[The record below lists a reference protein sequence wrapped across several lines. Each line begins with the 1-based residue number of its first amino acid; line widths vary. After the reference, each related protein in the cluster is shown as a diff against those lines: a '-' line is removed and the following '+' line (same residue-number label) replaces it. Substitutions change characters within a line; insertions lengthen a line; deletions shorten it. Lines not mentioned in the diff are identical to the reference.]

1 MIQKA
6 NFPAKRYPAVTAGF
20 RKASGFLK
28 NVSAFKQ
35 KDFGVL
41 MKTPKS
47 FLSSVRLEYKHVT
60 TV

>member
-1 MIQKA
+1 MILIINLSTKFSTPQ
-6 NFPAKRYPAVTAGF
+6 AVTAGF

-47 FLSSVRLEYKHVT
+47 FFIFCLP
-60 TV
+60 